1 LILYDQNYNFLGI
14 SSETVNFLGY
24 EDIKEFLSINN
35 DFANLLVQKEGKI
48 YKFKNFSWIDFILY
62 SGAPNKL
69 ATVTLKD
76 GSEIDIK
83 LTVKE
88 ITFAKELGGF
98 EKCYAVRIIS
108 DKFVNIASKVN
119 ENMKFEVNSNVSL
132 SNLLTE
138 DQPALKEIKKAKE
151 SVVDPIQEEIS
162 LSFNK
167 PKIEDE
173 ISIPTFDFPPVEE
186 LKKDMD
192 DDTILQE
199 IDITPEKDEE
209 EEIKFD
215 FPSSKELHFDE
226 DEGIKL
232 DLTSDE
238 FQEESLINE
247 DNIESTQTEE
257 FTRKVDNIESTQ
269 TEEFTR
275 KVDID
280 KPTTEIQ
287 TDDSPAF
294 NLNFLKK
301 VDEDEDDFISI
312 NQNQENEAAKIKPQV
327 PQETNLNFLKKYTKS
342 EETKS
347 EEMQSE
353 VKNNKQEIITQIKND
368 INEIDEQSSDKDDE
382 SISNIT
388 SGSFVRNI
396 FNDNEDLK
404 DTNKFENPELI
415 ADFISES
422 QINIEQLKSFLTLD
436 NYKSALYP
444 IAKMNASADILNL
457 NDIISSLNSI
467 KSSADLGEKE
477 SILNNINLLE
487 DKLNILNSK
496 IKQEAAFS

>member
-1 LILYDQNYNFLGI
+1 LKERALILYDQNYNFLGI

-24 EDIKEFLSINN
+24 EDIKEFLSMHN

-119 ENMKFEVNSNVSL
+119 ENMKFQVNSNLSL
-132 SNLLTE
+132 NNLLTQ
-138 DQPALKEIKKAKE
+138 DQPILKEIEKAKE
-151 SVVDPIQEEIS
+151 QERVVDPIQDEIS
-162 LSFNK
+162 LSFEKVNV
-167 PKIEDE
+167 EDE
-173 ISIPTFDFPPVEE
+173 VDEPSFDFPPVEE
-186 LKKDMD
+186 LKKD
-192 DDTILQE
+192 I
-199 IDITPEKDEE
+199 DEE
-209 EEIKFD
+209 IILEENSVTEVNEDEKISFD
-215 FPSSKELHFDE
+215 FPSPQELHEDK

-232 DLTSDE
+232 DLTSPEYKED
-238 FQEESLINE
+238 SLKNDDSINLNFLKKADVNE
-247 DNIESTQTEE
+247 DLVETQTEE
-257 FTRKVDNIESTQ
+257 IET
-269 TEEFTR
+269 
-275 KVDID
+275 K
-280 KPTTEIQ
+280 KP
-287 TDDSPAF
+287 SPF

-301 VDEDEDDFISI
+301 VDNSDEDKDEFINI
-312 NQNQENEAAKIKPQV
+312 NKEQEEKNELDEIKPQT
-327 PQETNLNFLKKYTKS
+327 PQEINLNFLKKSTDD
-342 EETKS
+342 EV
-347 EEMQSE
+347 QSDVE
-353 VKNNKQEIITQIKND
+353 DNKQEIIAQIKND
-368 INEIDEQSSDKDDE
+368 INEIDEQVSENEDE
-382 SISNIT
+382 SIMTIT
-388 SGSFVRNI
+388 SGSFVRKV
-396 FNDNEDLK
+396 FNESDSKEDA
-404 DTNKFENPELI
+404 DEFENPELI
-415 ADFISES
+415 ADFIGES
-422 QINIEQLKSFLTLD
+422 QKNIEQLKSFIKSN
-436 NYKSALYP
+436 NYKNALYP

-467 KSSADLGEKE
+467 KSSAEAGEKE

>member
-24 EDIKEFLSINN
+24 EDIKEFLSMNS

-69 ATVTLKD
+69 ASVTMKD

-88 ITFAKELGGF
+88 ITFAKEFGGF

-138 DQPALKEIKKAKE
+138 DQPALQEKSKTEKA
-151 SVVDPIQEEIS
+151 VDPIQEEIS
-162 LSFNK
+162 LSFDK

-173 ISIPTFDFPPVEE
+173 INIPTFDFPPAEE
-186 LKKDMD
+186 LKKEMD
-192 DDTILQE
+192 E
-199 IDITPEKDEE
+199 DIVLEKSEVIPEKEEDEK
-209 EEIKFD
+209 IGFD
-215 FPSSKELHFDE
+215 FLASDELHGDV
-226 DEGIKL
+226 DEGIKI

-238 FQEESLINE
+238 YSQEVLTTNDREENDFILKDSKDYEINSDLI
-247 DNIESTQTEE
+247 SKQTEE
-257 FTRKVDNIESTQ
+257 FSTKVDVNEPNVATKEHEPS
-269 TEEFTR
+269 
-275 KVDID
+275 
-280 KPTTEIQ
+280 
-287 TDDSPAF
+287 AF
-294 NLNFLKK
+294 NLSFLKK
-301 VDEDEDDFISI
+301 VDEKEEEKEEKIAQI
-312 NQNQENEAAKIKPQV
+312 QEQL
-327 PQETNLNFLKKYTKS
+327 PQETNLNFLKKYTS
-342 EETKS
+342 SDDETDKVQ
-347 EEMQSE
+347 E
-353 VKNNKQEIITQIKND
+353 NKQEIIEQIKSD
-368 INEIDEQSSDKDDE
+368 INEIDEQSSDNKHE
-382 SISNIT
+382 SIPTIT
-388 SGSFVRNI
+388 SGSFVRNVFSDDSI
-396 FNDNEDLK
+396 QEEEKTDIGE
-404 DTNKFENPELI
+404 FENPELI
-415 ADFISES
+415 ADFINES
-422 QINIEQLKSFLTLD
+422 KINIMQLKSFINEN
-436 NYKSALYP
+436 NYKSAQYP

-467 KSSADLGEKE
+467 KSSAQLEEKE
-477 SILNNINLLE
+477 TILNNIDLLE